1 MEDPRFP
8 KKLLK
13 SKDPSQNSAKRP
25 SKLLATGLHRR
36 SKPRSASRES
46 RLSPKE
52 AGEGVTPNQGTSP
65 NCQMVYLLLRQK
77 KNSAAESTSNITLQ
91 KMNSNSCEK
100 RMHGANRTLC
110 AKSLSWKC
118 SGTLGEGFKG
128 ADILHESKE
137 EGQKNKY
144 VPLCTELG

>member
-8 KKLLK
+8 KKLK

-118 SGTLGEGFKG
+118 SDVGRRFQGSRHPAREQRGR
-128 ADILHESKE
+128 A
-137 EGQKNKY
+137 KN
-144 VPLCTELG
+144 